1 MYAISKVNDDIRSIP
16 VSGGVQSEMQKVA
29 SAASAAG
36 VAKSILV

>member
-1 MYAISKVNDDIRSIP
+1 MTKAGNQEMIMSYPNA
-16 VSGGVQSEMQKVA
+16 EMQKVA